1 MRTSL
6 LSTLFLGIAGATGAQ
21 AAIVEHVGANDPTTE
36 ATPWTLD
43 SLGSGHVL
51 GPVLNDAG
59 SGYDAWQVDDNAT
72 NGYAWYLHSFTA
84 GELAAM
90 SGQNWIA
97 AMRMRQPGTNTAADG
112 DVLMDVHYGTKRFL
126 VYFGTQADDDPT
138 WDLDGAAGPTVAAIP
153 DLGGGYHL
161 YEIRYDAATTL
172 ADFYVD
178 GQLAYDDW
186 AGAAAG
192 TPKRIAFGSAAGAPV
207 DQANYNWVVVSLDPV
222 PEPASLSLLG
232 LGAAVALRRRK

>member
-1 MRTSL
+1 MIR
-6 LSTLFLGIAGATGAQ
+6 STLFVGAVAVSGAISQ

-36 ATPWTLD
+36 ATPWAYD
-43 SLGSGHVL
+43 VL
-51 GPVLNDAG
+51 GTNSVGPIINDAG
-59 SGYDAWQVDDNAT
+59 SGYDAWQVDDNASG
-72 NGYAWYLHSFTA
+72 GYAWYLHSFTA

-97 AMRMRQPGTNTAADG
+97 GMRMRQPGTSTAADG

-126 VYFGTQADDDPT
+126 IYFGTQADNDPT
-138 WDLDGAAGPTVAAIP
+138 WDLDGVAGPALAAIP

-161 YEIRYDAATTL
+161 YEVRYDATTTL

-186 AGAAAG
+186 AGSAVG
-192 TPKRIAFGSAAGAPV
+192 SPQRIAFGSAAGGPT
-207 DQANYNWVVVSLDPV
+207 DSANYNLVTVTLDPI
-222 PEPASLSLLG
+222 PEPAALSLLAM
-232 LGAAVALRRRK
+232 GALAGLRRRSR